1 MAANRPSAGRRRPRD
16 DRRRNPL
23 AGLWADR
30 ERRRALL
37 LSALLHA
44 GVLLG
49 AVWVYVSPPEPEP
62 QLLVLELNPPESG
75 APETTAAATGDP
87 APQAAAPQVA
97 GNASQNASTQAAPPA
112 PTQPVPPAA
121 LDPTDLAE
129 VLPPAEQA
137 PPARAPS
144 QATPSTPLP
153 VQPPATT
160 LPEIEPPQVAPQ
172 PPQQALELPTPN
184 PQADVAPARRVAV
197 TPQVQVPPSEPL
209 PTPDVTAELAQQDIT
224 LPQAEATVTSANAIP
239 QPEVTT
245 EFAQRDVTLPQAE
258 ATVAAE
264 SAIPQP
270 EVTTEYAQREV
281 TLPQAQADVT
291 SASEVPQPDVAVEY
305 AARDVPQPQ
314 ASAAVS
320 AAEALPQPDVTAE
333 IASRPVPE
341 PQAGAVVSQ
350 AQAVPQPSVSG
361 VVTPSEP
368 LPEPQAQVSVTQAQ
382 PLAVTP
388 GVAVSDSVAVATPD
402 VAATVTSAALQETT
416 QAGAADAGNG
426 AQNAQVEAAQNA
438 TGQGAASD
446 GSGTA
451 PSGVANVQ
459 SFEVTV
465 EQPLAVL
472 IDNADA
478 AYPQQGLVEAS
489 SVFEMPVEGG
499 LTRLMSIYTRDDPAQ
514 VGPIRSARD
523 YFLEAALAMN
533 GTLVHVGGAPSA
545 MNRIASQNLATV
557 DALQDGALFA
567 QAPDRT
573 APHSTFSTGTTLRDA
588 VGRLE
593 SNVSGTLYTPP
604 GDAPDVSSVTVNYSA
619 DYTSGFRYLPDID
632 QYRWLRSGADA
643 TDAAQQAVTA
653 DAVVVAKV
661 VAFPYPDDPEGRL
674 YLPYSGGEATLYLRG
689 KAIPGSWTPADG
701 FTFINTTGVKV
712 DLTPFKSWILFA
724 PEEAQVAVQ

>member
-1 MAANRPSAGRRRPRD
+1 MATNRPSAGRRPPRD

-23 AGLWADR
+23 ASLWGDR

-37 LSALLHA
+37 LSALVHA

-49 AVWVYVSPPEPEP
+49 AVWVYVSPPKPEP
-62 QLLVLELNPPESG
+62 QLLVLELTPPASG
-75 APETTAAATGDP
+75 APETAAAATGDP

-97 GNASQNASTQAAPPA
+97 GNAPQDAASQAAAPPA
-112 PTQPVPPAA
+112 PPEPVPPA
-121 LDPTDLAE
+121 DLAE

-144 QATPSTPLP
+144 QPAVSVRLP

-160 LPEIEPPQVAPQ
+160 LPEIEAPQVAPQ
-172 PPQQALELPTPN
+172 PPQRALELPTPN
-184 PQADVAPARRVAV
+184 PQADVTPARRVAV

-224 LPQAEATVTSANAIP
+224 LPQAEATVTAENPIP

-264 SAIPQP
+264 SPIPQP
-270 EVTTEYAQREV
+270 DVTTEFAQREV

-291 SASEVPQPDVAVEY
+291 PASAVPQPDVAVEY

-314 ASAAVS
+314 ASTAVS
-320 AAEALPQPDVTAE
+320 AAEALPQPNVTAE

-341 PQAGAVVSQ
+341 PQAGAVVAQ

-368 LPEPQAQVSVTQAQ
+368 VPEPQAQALVAEAQ
-382 PLAVTP
+382 PLAITP
-388 GVAVSDSVAVATPD
+388 GVVISDAAPVVTPNAT
-402 VAATVTSAALQETT
+402 ATVTATASAQAQESS

-426 AQNAQVEAAQNA
+426 AQNTQAEAAQAA

-446 GSGTA
+446 GGGAA

-459 SFEVTV
+459 SFEVTL

-489 SVFEMPVEGG
+489 SVYEMPVEGG
-499 LTRLMSIYTRDDPAQ
+499 LTRLMSVYTRNDPAQ

-567 QAPDRT
+567 QAPDRA

-588 VGRLE
+588 VGRIQN
-593 SNVSGTLYTPP
+593 NVSGTLYTPP
-604 GDAPDVSSVTVNYSA
+604 GDVPDASSVTVNYSA
-619 DYTSGFRYLPDID
+619 DYTSGFRYLPDLD
-632 QYRWLRSGADA
+632 QYRWLRSGTDA
-643 TDAAQQAVTA
+643 TDAAGEAVTA

-689 KAIPGSWTPADG
+689 KAIPGSWTKEGG
-701 FTFINTTGVKV
+701 FTFAGSNGVKV

>member
-1 MAANRPSAGRRRPRD
+1 M
-16 DRRRNPL
+16 
-23 AGLWADR
+23 
-30 ERRRALL
+30 
-37 LSALLHA
+37 
-44 GVLLG
+44 LLG

-62 QLLVLELNPPESG
+62 QLLVLELTPPESG
-75 APETTAAATGDP
+75 TPETAAAATGDP

-97 GNASQNASTQAAPPA
+97 GNASQDAATREAVPSAAAPTP
-112 PTQPVPPAA
+112 PEPVPPADLA
-121 LDPTDLAE
+121 PTELAE

-144 QATPSTPLP
+144 QPAPSAPLP

-172 PPQQALELPTPN
+172 PPQRALELPKPN
-184 PQADVAPARRVAV
+184 PQADVVPARRVAV

-224 LPQAEATVTSANAIP
+224 LPQAEAEVASASAIP
-239 QPEVTT
+239 QPDVTT
-245 EFAQRDVTLPQAE
+245 EFAQRDVTLPQAK
-258 ATVAAE
+258 ATVTAE
-264 SAIPQP
+264 SPIPQP
-270 EVTTEYAQREV
+270 DVTTEYAQRDV

-291 SASEVPQPDVAVEY
+291 PAGEVPQPEIEVEY

-314 ASAAVS
+314 VSAAVS
-320 AAEALPQPDVTAE
+320 ATEALPQPDATVQ
-333 IASRPVPE
+333 IVSRPVPQ
-341 PQAGAVVSQ
+341 PQAGAVVAQ

-361 VVTPSEP
+361 IVTPSEP
-368 LPEPQAQVSVTQAQ
+368 VPEPRAQASVAQAQ
-382 PLAVTP
+382 PLTVTP
-388 GVAVSDSVAVATPD
+388 GVALSDAVPVIMPNAT
-402 VAATVTSAALQETT
+402 ATVTATASPQTA

-426 AQNAQVEAAQNA
+426 ARNAQAAA
-438 TGQGAASD
+438 APAPTGQGAASD
-446 GSGTA
+446 GSGAA

-499 LTRLMSIYTRDDPAQ
+499 LTRLMSIYTRNDPAQ

-588 VGRLE
+588 VGRLQ

-604 GDAPDVSSVTVNYSA
+604 GDAPNVSSVTVNYSA
-619 DYTSGFRYLPDID
+619 DYTSGFRYLPDLD

-643 TDAAQQAVTA
+643 TDAAQKAVTA

-689 KAIPGSWTPADG
+689 KAVPGSWTPKDG
-701 FTFINTTGVKV
+701 FTFVGTTGVKV

>member
-1 MAANRPSAGRRRPRD
+1 MAANRPSAGRPRK
-16 DRRRNPL
+16 DRRRRA
-23 AGLWADR
+23 AGFWGDR

-37 LSALLHA
+37 LSALVHA
-44 GVLLG
+44 AVLLG

-75 APETTAAATGDP
+75 APETAAAATGDP
-87 APQAAAPQVA
+87 APQAVAPQVA
-97 GNASQNASTQAAPPA
+97 GNAPQNAASQVAAPPT
-112 PTQPVPPAA
+112 PPEPVPPS
-121 LDPTDLAE
+121 DLAE
-129 VLPPAEQA
+129 VLPPTEQA

-144 QATPSTPLP
+144 QPAPSTPLP
-153 VQPPATT
+153 AQSPATT
-160 LPEIEPPQVAPQ
+160 LPEIEAPQVAPQ
-172 PPQQALELPTPN
+172 PPQRALELPTPN
-184 PQADVAPARRVAV
+184 PQADVVPARRVAV

-209 PTPDVTAELAQQDIT
+209 PTPDVTAELAQQDIK
-224 LPQAEATVTSANAIP
+224 LPQAEAEVASASTIP
-239 QPEVTT
+239 QPDVTT

-258 ATVAAE
+258 ATVTAE
-264 SAIPQP
+264 SPIPQP
-270 EVTTEYAQREV
+270 DVTTEFAQRDV

-291 SASEVPQPDVAVEY
+291 PAGEVPQPDVAVEY

-314 ASAAVS
+314 ASVAVS
-320 AAEALPQPDVTAE
+320 AAKALPQPDATVQ

-341 PQAGAVVSQ
+341 PQAGAVVTQ
-350 AQAVPQPSVSG
+350 ARAVPQPSVSG

-368 LPEPQAQVSVTQAQ
+368 VPEPQAQASVAQAQ
-382 PLAVTP
+382 LLAVTP
-388 GVAVSDSVAVATPD
+388 GVALSDAVPVITPNAT
-402 VAATVTSAALQETT
+402 ATVTAAASPQTS

-426 AQNAQVEAAQNA
+426 ARNAQAEAAQAA

-446 GSGTA
+446 GSGAA

-499 LTRLMSIYTRDDPAQ
+499 LTRLMSIYTKNDPAQ

-604 GDAPDVSSVTVNYSA
+604 GDAPNVSSVTVNYSA
-619 DYTSGFRYLPDID
+619 DYTSGFRYLPDLD

-643 TDAAQQAVTA
+643 TDAAQKAVTA

-689 KAIPGSWTPADG
+689 KAIPGSWTPEGG
-701 FTFINTTGVKV
+701 FTFIGSTGVKV

>member
-1 MAANRPSAGRRRPRD
+1 MAADRPSAGRGRLRD

-23 AGLWADR
+23 VSLWADR

-62 QLLVLELNPPESG
+62 QPLVLELNPPASG
-75 APETTAAATGDP
+75 APETAAAATGDP
-87 APQAAAPQVA
+87 APQAATPQVA
-97 GNASQNASTQAAPPA
+97 GNAPENASTQAAPPA
-112 PTQPVPPAA
+112 PTQPVP
-121 LDPTDLAE
+121 PTDLAE

-144 QATPSTPLP
+144 PAAPSAPLP

-160 LPEIEPPQVAPQ
+160 LPEIKPPQIAPQ
-172 PPQQALELPTPN
+172 PPQRALELPTPN
-184 PQADVAPARRVAV
+184 PEADVTPARRVAV

-209 PTPDVTAELAQQDIT
+209 PTPAVTAELAQQDLT
-224 LPQAEATVTSANAIP
+224 LPQAEATVTSENPIP

-245 EFAQRDVTLPQAE
+245 ELAQRDVTLPQAE
-258 ATVAAE
+258 ATVAAK
-264 SAIPQP
+264 SPIPQP
-270 EVTTEYAQREV
+270 DVTTEFAQRNI
-281 TLPQAQADVT
+281 TLPRAQADVT
-291 SASEVPQPDVAVEY
+291 PAGAVPQPEVAVEY
-305 AARDVPQPQ
+305 AARAVPQPQ

-320 AAEALPQPDVTAE
+320 AAEALPQPAATAE
-333 IASRPVPE
+333 VASRPVPE
-341 PQAGAVVSQ
+341 PQAGAVVTQ
-350 AQAVPQPSVSG
+350 AEAVPQPSVSG
-361 VVTPSEP
+361 TVTPSEP
-368 LPEPQAQVSVTQAQ
+368 VPEPQAQATVAQAQ

-388 GVAVSDSVAVATPD
+388 GVTLSDAAPVVTPNAT
-402 VAATVTSAALQETT
+402 ATVTAAALRPTA
-416 QAGAADAGNG
+416 QAGAADAGDG
-426 AQNAQVEAAQNA
+426 AGNTQIEAAPA
-438 TGQGAASD
+438 TTGQGAASD
-446 GSGTA
+446 GSGAA
-451 PSGVANVQ
+451 PAGVANVQ

-472 IDNADA
+472 IDNAAA
-478 AYPQQGLVEAS
+478 AYPQQGLIEAS

-557 DALQDGALFA
+557 DALQDGTLFA
-567 QAPDRT
+567 QAPDRA

-619 DYTSGFRYLPDID
+619 DYTSGFRYLPDLD

-643 TDAAQQAVTA
+643 TDAAQKAVTV
-653 DAVVVAKV
+653 DAVVVARV
-661 VAFPYPDDPEGRL
+661 VAFPYPNDPEGRL

-689 KAIPGSWTPADG
+689 KAISGSWTPAGG
-701 FTFINTTGVKV
+701 FTFVNTAGVKV
-712 DLTPFKSWILFA
+712 DLTPFKSWVLFA
-724 PEEAQVAVQ
+724 PEGAQVAVQ